1 MVQGVTINQLS
12 LLSLKPGNNS
22 DDDDEQ
28 FCMLSHAFVTIILF
42 AHCFMTKEPCRIVA
56 RLDFQNGSLNYCGT
70 TMLASL
76 AGQILLGG
84 EGVTIC

>member
-12 LLSLKPGNNS
+12 LLSLKPGNN
-22 DDDDEQ
+22 DDDDKQ
-28 FCMLSHAFVTIILF
+28 FRMLSHSFVTIILF
-42 AHCFMTKEPCRIVA
+42 AHCFMTKEPCRIGT

-84 EGVTIC
+84 ERVTIC